1 MWVSLHTCIILN
13 KDSDDVSALHVQ
25 LHGLFVGSFSPK
37 RGLHVLTLILH
48 CH

>member
-25 LHGLFVGSFSPK
+25 LHGFSLLAHLVPK
-37 RGLHVLTLILH
+37 GA
-48 CH
+48 CMF